1 MEGRA
6 RAVRDDLRTLSVR
19 IERVGRS
26 AEVSMLY
33 RVAAPVFGAFG
44 WKPVLGVAAMQAL
57 VAKFREHPRVDS
69 AKLER
74 TFLEALRELEENTTN
89 VERLAALRRR
99 PPVGHASWL
108 ARMHAVL
115 VRAEG
120 ALEPVDEEEREELA
134 ELVAGTDDLVVA
146 PPLARVR
153 GTESARDPSTDERTN
168 DPERLVEL
176 ELAAVD
182 HLLRAG
188 ADEREVLSRRRRLFE
203 AARQVLLD
211 AAAALPLETGA
222 VEARKKAILV
232 EIMRL
237 DRLQARGV
245 DFEVGLV
252 HQARTAITRG
262 EEDRLRAV
270 VAALDH
276 VARSSGD
283 AGLARLSRRAV
294 GRVFGDVRALRDETR
309 SESLDRSAEE
319 CLGSDVCALVKH
331 TYEAAYR
338 ERKSRVV
345 DKKDDV
351 LRAELD
357 YLAPGAEKATL
368 TATLAVDGAFDLGG
382 VLSPVRVVTEHRSTR
397 RVPFPAPA
405 LALVA
410 AESVEDLPDALIED
424 PRTLMLQL
432 ATGRLLA
439 RRYVLEEVKRTTRV
453 VMSSEVRV
461 FLLDGSGSMI
471 GPRARV
477 RDAMLVAELAT
488 LGRRLIARRDI
499 RTSLYFAYFTDSVG
513 PVVRV
518 DHPRAVESAIREVI
532 GNVRVGGTDIQ
543 SALIAAFDL
552 VGKARGS
559 DKDLAKAQVVL
570 VTDGEA
576 AVDEAAV
583 IAAREVAGGDVPVGV
598 SVVALGM
605 ENPALRGLVA
615 RQRAKGERAFY
626 HYVDDLTLEA
636 MVDGELDEGLPLHLP
651 SMHSGDARAVAAA
664 LEESVGS
671 VVTELE
677 DLTRGRDLEAIE
689 RLDDER
695 HALREAGLDETEI
708 AASTHEGERARVEAL
723 SKDGAALGRRFLRWF
738 PDPSSIE
745 RTLSVVDETGLADVE
760 ATVVMLSSIVEV
772 VRLVG
777 GTDLSRRADAIDLV
791 ERLLPDAGLSPSRYF
806 ATLSAHGSRI
816 APALEALHA
825 AVRPARPAE

>member
-1 MEGRA
+1 
-6 RAVRDDLRTLSVR
+6 VR
-19 IERVGRS
+19 IERVGKTS
-26 AEVSMLY
+26 EVSMLY
-33 RVAAPVFGAFG
+33 RVAAPVFGALG
-44 WKPVLGVAAMQAL
+44 WKPVLSAEAMQKL
-57 VAKFREHPRVDS
+57 VKTFREHPRAKGD
-69 AKLER
+69 KLER
-74 TFLEALRELEENTTN
+74 RFSAALNELEENTTN
-89 VERLAALRRR
+89 VERLAAIRKRA
-99 PPVGHASWL
+99 PIGHASWL
-108 ARMHAVL
+108 ARMHAIL

-134 ELVAGTDDLVVA
+134 ELVADTDELAVA

-153 GTESARDPSTDERTN
+153 TSEPVAKGESSQERAN
-168 DPERLVEL
+168 EPERLVEL

-188 ADEREVLSRRRRLFE
+188 AEEREVLSRRRRLFE

-211 AAAALPLETGA
+211 ASAALPLEKEG
-222 VEARKKAILV
+222 VEARKRAILV

-252 HQARTAITRG
+252 HQARTAVSRG
-262 EEDRLRAV
+262 EEERLRAV

-283 AGLARLSRRAV
+283 AGLARLTRRAV
-294 GRVFGDVRALRDETR
+294 HRVFGDVRTLGDEARRD
-309 SESLDRSAEE
+309 SLERSAEE
-319 CLGSDVCALVKH
+319 CLGADVCALVKGA
-331 TYEAAYR
+331 YESALR
-338 ERKSRVV
+338 ERKSREGRRDDVLRE
-345 DKKDDV
+345 DV

-357 YLAPGAEKATL
+357 YLATGADTATL

-382 VLSPVRVVTEHRSTR
+382 VLSPVRVVTEHRVTR

-405 LALVA
+405 LSLVA
-410 AESVEDLPDALIED
+410 AESVEDLTDALIED
-424 PRTLMLQL
+424 PRTLVLQL

-439 RRYVLEEVKRTTRV
+439 RRYVREEIKRTTRV
-453 VMSSEVRV
+453 VMASEVRV
-461 FLLDGSGSMI
+461 FLLDGSGSML

-488 LGRRLIARRDI
+488 LGRRLIERRDV
-499 RTSLYFAYFTDSVG
+499 RTSLFFAYFTDSVG

-518 DHPRAVESAIREVI
+518 DNPRAVESAIREVI

-543 SALIAAFDL
+543 SALIAAFEL

-559 DKDLAKAQVVL
+559 DKELSKAQVVL

-583 IAAREVAGGDVPVGV
+583 VAAREVAGGDVPVGV

-626 HYVDDLTLEA
+626 HFVDDAMLKT
-636 MVDGELDEGLPLHLP
+636 MVDGELDRGLPLHVP
-651 SMHSGDARAVAAA
+651 SMHLGDARAVAAA
-664 LEESVGS
+664 LEESVGV

-677 DLTRGRDLEAIE
+677 DLARSRDLEAIE

-695 HALREAGLDETEI
+695 HALREVGLDEVEI

-723 SKDGAALGRRFLRWF
+723 GKDAAALERRFLRWF
-738 PDPSSIE
+738 PDPKTIE
-745 RTLSVVDETGLADVE
+745 GGLSVVQDDGLADVE
-760 ATVVMLSSIVEV
+760 AVVVMLSSIVEV

-777 GTDLSRRADAIDLV
+777 GTELSRRADAIDLV

-806 ATLSAHGSRI
+806 ATIAAHGSRV
-816 APALEALHA
+816 APVLEAMHS
-825 AVRPARPAE
+825 AVRPSPTSVREA

>member
-1 MEGRA
+1 
-6 RAVRDDLRTLSVR
+6 
-19 IERVGRS
+19 
-26 AEVSMLY
+26 MLY
-33 RVAAPVFGAFG
+33 RVAAPVFGVLG
-44 WKPVLGVAAMQAL
+44 WKPVLGVSAMQAL
-57 VAKFREHPRVDS
+57 VAKFREHPKPE
-69 AKLER
+69 AATLER
-74 TFLEALRELEENTTN
+74 AFVAALRELEENTTN

-99 PPVGHASWL
+99 APVGHASWL

-146 PPLARVR
+146 PPLARMGKPEPV
-153 GTESARDPSTDERTN
+153 TQSEPSDERAN

-188 ADEREVLSRRRRLFE
+188 AEEREVLSRRRRLFE

-211 AAAALPLETGA
+211 AAAALPLERAA
-222 VEARKKAILV
+222 VEARKSAILV

-252 HQARTAITRG
+252 HQARTAVTRG

-270 VAALDH
+270 FAALDH

-294 GRVFGDVRALRDETR
+294 KRLFGDVRALGDEARRD
-309 SESLDRSAEE
+309 SLERSAEE

-331 TYEAAYR
+331 TYEAAHR
-338 ERKSRVV
+338 ERKARV
-345 DKKDDV
+345 DKRDAV
-351 LRAELD
+351 LRAEID
-357 YLAPGAEKATL
+357 YLAPGAESATL
-368 TATLAVDGAFDLGG
+368 TAALAVDGAFDLGG
-382 VLSPVRVVTEHRSTR
+382 VLSPVRVVTEHRTTR

-488 LGRRLIARRDI
+488 LGRRLIERRDV
-499 RTSLYFAYFTDSVG
+499 RTSLFFAYFTDSVG

-518 DHPRAVESAIREVI
+518 DNPRAVESAIREVI
-532 GNVRVGGTDIQ
+532 GTVRVGGTDIQ
-543 SALIAAFDL
+543 SALVAAFDL
-552 VGKARGS
+552 VAKARGT

-583 IAAREVAGGDVPVGV
+583 VAAREVAGGDVPVGV

-605 ENPALRGLVA
+605 ENPALRGLVE

-626 HYVDDLTLEA
+626 HFVDDEMLGA
-636 MVDGELDEGLPLHLP
+636 MVDGELDRGLPLHLP

-664 LEESVGS
+664 LEESVGL

-677 DLTRGRDLEAIE
+677 DLARGRDLDAIE

-738 PDPSSIE
+738 PDPSTLE

-825 AVRPARPAE
+825 AVRPASTSG

>member
-1 MEGRA
+1 
-6 RAVRDDLRTLSVR
+6 
-19 IERVGRS
+19 
-26 AEVSMLY
+26 MLY

-44 WKPVLGVAAMQAL
+44 WKPVLSAEAMQKL
-57 VAKFREHPRVDS
+57 VTTFREHTHARADGER
-69 AKLER
+69 LER
-74 TFLEALRELEENTTN
+74 RFLAALRELDDNTTN
-89 VERLAALRRR
+89 VERLAAIRRR
-99 PPVGHASWL
+99 APVGHASWL
-108 ARMHAVL
+108 ARMHAIL

-120 ALEPVDEEEREELA
+120 ALEPVDEEEREELV
-134 ELVAGTDDLVVA
+134 ELVASTDELVVA
-146 PPLARVR
+146 PPLARV
-153 GTESARDPSTDERTN
+153 GTSEPVAKGEPSEARAT

-188 ADEREVLSRRRRLFE
+188 AEEREVLSRRRRLFE

-211 AAAALPLETGA
+211 ASAALPLEKEG
-222 VEARKKAILV
+222 VEARKRAILI

-252 HQARTAITRG
+252 HQARTAVSRG

-283 AGLARLSRRAV
+283 AGLARLTRRAV
-294 GRVFGDVRALRDETR
+294 HRVFGDVRTLGDEARRD
-309 SESLDRSAEE
+309 SLERSAEE
-319 CLGSDVCALVKH
+319 CLGSDVCALVKR
-331 TYEAAYR
+331 TYEAAHR
-338 ERKSRVV
+338 ERKSRV
-345 DKKDDV
+345 DQQDDV

-357 YLAPGAEKATL
+357 YLAAGADTATL

-382 VLSPVRVVTEHRSTR
+382 VLSPVRVVTEHRVTR

-405 LALVA
+405 LSLVA

-439 RRYVLEEVKRTTRV
+439 RRYVVEETKRTSRV

-461 FLLDGSGSMI
+461 FLLDGSGSML

-488 LGRRLIARRDI
+488 LGRRLIERRDV
-499 RTSLYFAYFTDSVG
+499 RTSLFFAYFTDSVG

-518 DHPRAVESAIREVI
+518 DNPRAVESAIREVI

-543 SALIAAFDL
+543 SALIAAFEL

-559 DKDLAKAQVVL
+559 DKELSKAQVVL

-583 IAAREVAGGDVPVGV
+583 VAAREVAGGDVPVGV
-598 SVVALGM
+598 SVVALGT

-626 HYVDDLTLEA
+626 HYVDDAMLKA
-636 MVDGELDEGLPLHLP
+636 MVEGELDRGLPLHVP
-651 SMHSGDARAVAAA
+651 SMHPGDARAVAAA
-664 LEESVGS
+664 LEESVGV

-677 DLTRGRDLEAIE
+677 DLARGRDLEAIE

-695 HALREAGLDETEI
+695 HALREVGLDEVEI

-723 SKDGAALGRRFLRWF
+723 GKDSAALGRRFLRWF
-738 PDPSSIE
+738 PEPKTLE
-745 RTLSVVDETGLADVE
+745 GGLSVVQDDGLADVD
-760 ATVVMLSSIVEV
+760 AVVVMLSSIVEV

-777 GTDLSRRADAIDLV
+777 GTELSRRADAIDLV

-806 ATLSAHGSRI
+806 ATLAAHGSRV
-816 APALEALHA
+816 APVLEAMHS
-825 AVRPARPAE
+825 AVRPAKASVAEG

>member
-1 MEGRA
+1 
-6 RAVRDDLRTLSVR
+6 
-19 IERVGRS
+19 
-26 AEVSMLY
+26 MLY
-33 RVAAPVFGAFG
+33 RVAAPVFGALG

-57 VAKFREHPRVDS
+57 VARFREHPKADA

-74 TFLEALRELEENTTN
+74 AFVAALRELEENTTN

-99 PPVGHASWL
+99 APVGHASWL

-153 GTESARDPSTDERTN
+153 GAESARDEPNDERAN
-168 DPERLVEL
+168 DPDRLVEL

-188 ADEREVLSRRRRLFE
+188 AEEREVLSRRRRLFE

-211 AAAALPLETGA
+211 AAAALPLEKEA

-252 HQARTAITRG
+252 HQARTAVTRG
-262 EEDRLRAV
+262 EEERLRAV

-294 GRVFGDVRALRDETR
+294 SRLFGDVRALRDETR
-309 SESLDRSAEE
+309 RDSLERSSEE
-319 CLGSDVCALVKH
+319 CLGSDVCALVRR
-331 TYEAAYR
+331 TYEEAYR
-338 ERKSRVV
+338 ERKSRVGKQ
-345 DKKDDV
+345 DEV

-357 YLAPGAEKATL
+357 YLAPGAESATL

-382 VLSPVRVVTEHRSTR
+382 VLSPVRVVTEHRVTR

-410 AESVEDLPDALIED
+410 AESVEDVPDALIED

-461 FLLDGSGSMI
+461 FLLDGSGSML

-488 LGRRLIARRDI
+488 LGRRLVERRDV

-598 SVVALGM
+598 SVVALGT

-626 HYVDDLTLEA
+626 HFVDDLTLEA
-636 MVDGELDEGLPLHLP
+636 MVDGELDAGLPLHMP
-651 SMHSGDARAVAAA
+651 SMHAGDARTVAAA
-664 LEESVGS
+664 LEASVGS

-677 DLTRGRDLEAIE
+677 DLARGRDLEAIE

-738 PDPSSIE
+738 PDPSTIE
-745 RTLSVVDETGLADVE
+745 RTLSVVDESGLADVE

-777 GTDLSRRADAIDLV
+777 GTELSRRADAIDLV

-825 AVRPARPAE
+825 AVRPASASG